1 MLYNPFS
8 KGSTKLRLE
17 VQYLMNK
24 IPVSKEIL
32 DTIFEETG
40 YNPNNLSIRETNRLA
55 TLISKR
61 GEFDFVR
68 MEMGIPNLPTPD
80 IAKKAEKEAIDRGLQ
95 GIYPPFDGIPEL
107 KLAGSKFVKAFLNM
121 NVEPEHVIPT
131 CGSLQGGYISQ
142 ALAGNMHK
150 GKDTILY
157 LDPTFPVTRYQ
168 AKFLGLKS
176 EGIELYDNRGKKLL
190 EAIEQKISKGNVGG
204 LLWSSPNNPS
214 WSCLNENELK
224 GIAEICDKN
233 DILAIEDL
241 AYLGMD
247 FRKDYSEPNTEPYI
261 PTVGKFGK
269 NWVTLISASKAFSF
283 PGPRCGLA
291 IISPR
296 LNKQEFTQLEE
307 FCGRKRFGHAFSL
320 GGLYVTTSGTSHTA
334 QFALTEM
341 LNKSTK
347 GEYNFIEVTKAYGE
361 RARKVR
367 EIFLNYG
374 FKQVYEKD
382 MDETVGDG
390 FYLTMSYPGY
400 DGTNLMLELM
410 KYGISTIT
418 LKSTGSN
425 RHEGLRVCISFVNEN
440 DMPVLNDR
448 LKKFMENNK

>member
-1 MLYNPFS
+1 MYKPFS
-8 KGSTKLRLE
+8 KGSPKLSSE
-17 VQYLMNK
+17 VLNLAK
-24 IPVSKEIL
+24 TIPVTDEIMKS
-32 DTIFEETG
+32 IFDETG
-40 YNPNNLSIRETNRLA
+40 YNPSNLSIRETNRLA
-55 TLISKR
+55 TLISQK
-61 GEFDFVR
+61 GDFDFVR
-68 MEMGIPNLPTPD
+68 MEMGIPNLPTPT
-80 IAKKAEKEAIDRGLQ
+80 IAKEAEKEAINRNLQ
-95 GIYPPFDGIPEL
+95 GMYPPFDGIPEL
-107 KLAGSKFVKAFLNM
+107 KTAGSKFVKAFLDM
-121 NVEPEHVIPT
+121 DVKPEHVIPT

-176 EGIELYDNRGKKLL
+176 EGIELYDNRGEKLL
-190 EAIEQKISKGNVGG
+190 EAINKKIANGNVGG

-214 WSCLNENELK
+214 WSCLNEKELE
-224 GIAEICDKN
+224 GIAEICDSN
-233 DILAIEDL
+233 NILAIEDL

-261 PTVGKFGK
+261 PTIGKFGT

-291 IISPR
+291 IISPK
-296 LNKQEFTQLEE
+296 LNEQEFDSLEM

-334 QFALTEM
+334 QFALAKM
-341 LNKSTK
+341 LEKSTD
-347 GEYNFIEVTKAYGE
+347 GEYNFIKVTRAYGQ

-367 EIFLNYG
+367 EIFLKHG

-425 RHEGLRVCISFVNEN
+425 RHEGLRVCISFVDDN
-440 DMPVLNDR
+440 DMPVLEER
-448 LKKFMENNK
+448 LKKFMENNT

>member
-1 MLYNPFS
+1 LTDSIPIS
-8 KGSTKLRLE
+8 KDVLE
-17 VQYLMNK
+17 
-24 IPVSKEIL
+24 EIF
-32 DTIFEETG
+32 DETG
-40 YNPNNLSIRETNRLA
+40 FNPNNLSIRETNRLA
-55 TLISKR
+55 TLISKK
-61 GEFDFVR
+61 GNLEFVR
-68 MEMGIPNLPTPD
+68 MEMGIPNIPTPN
-80 IAKKAEKEAIDRGLQ
+80 IAKEAEKEAIDKGFQ

-107 KLAGSKFVKAFLNM
+107 KLAGCKFVKAFLDM
-121 NVEPEHVIPT
+121 DVEPEHVIPT

-190 EAIEQKISKGNVGG
+190 EAIKEKISKGNIGG

-214 WSCLNENELK
+214 WSCLTESELQ
-224 GIAEICDKN
+224 GIAEICDDN

-247 FRKDYSEPNTEPYI
+247 FRKDYSQPHKEPYI

-269 NWVTLISASKAFSF
+269 NWITLISASKIFSF

-291 IISPR
+291 IISPI
-296 LNKQEFTQLEE
+296 LNKQEFSQLEE

-320 GGLYVTTSGTSHTA
+320 GGLYVTTSGTTHTA
-334 QFALTEM
+334 QFALTKM
-341 LNKSTK
+341 LESSTN
-347 GEYNFIEVTKAYGE
+347 GEYNFVKVTSEYGK
-361 RARKVR
+361 RAKKVCQ
-367 EIFLNYG
+367 IFLKYG

-382 MDETVGDG
+382 MDETVGNG
-390 FYLTMSYPGY
+390 FYLTMSYPNY
-400 DGTNLMLELM
+400 DGTDLMIELM

-425 RHEGLRVCISFVNEN
+425 RHEGLRVCISFVSEK
-440 DMPVLNDR
+440 DMPVLEDR

>member
-1 MLYNPFS
+1 MTNLIPIPKETLS
-8 KGSTKLRLE
+8 KIL
-17 VQYLMNK
+17 NK
-24 IPVSKEIL
+24 
-32 DTIFEETG
+32 TG
-40 YNPNNLSIRETNRLA
+40 YDKNNLSIRETNRLA
-55 TLISKR
+55 SIIREECGVK
-61 GEFDFVR
+61 FVR
-68 MEMGIPNLPTPD
+68 MEMGIPNIPTPN
-80 IAKKAEKEAIDRGLQ
+80 IAKEAEKKAIDKGFQ

-107 KLAGSKFVKAFLNM
+107 KLAGSKFVKAFLDV

-168 AKFLGLKS
+168 ARFLGLKS
-176 EGIELYDNRGKKLL
+176 EGIELYDNRGEKLL
-190 EAIEQKISKGNVGG
+190 EAIKEKISKGNIGG

-214 WSCLNENELK
+214 WSCLTESELH
-224 GIAEICDKN
+224 GIAEICDNN

-247 FRKDYSEPNTEPYI
+247 FRKDYSQPHVEPYI

-269 NWVTLISASKAFSF
+269 NWITLISASKAFSF

-291 IISPR
+291 IISPT
-296 LNKQEFTQLEE
+296 LNKQEFSQLEE

-320 GGLYVTTSGTSHTA
+320 GGLYVTTSGTTHTA
-334 QFALTEM
+334 QFALTKM
-341 LNKSTK
+341 LESSTN
-347 GEYNFIEVTKAYGE
+347 GEYNFVEVTSEYGK
-361 RARKVR
+361 RAKKVCQ
-367 EIFLNYG
+367 IFLKYG

-382 MDETVGDG
+382 MDETVGNG
-390 FYLTMSYPGY
+390 FYLTMSYPNY
-400 DGTNLMLELM
+400 DGTDLMIELM

-425 RHEGLRVCISFVNEN
+425 RHEGLRVCISFVDEK
-440 DMPVLNDR
+440 DMPVLEHR
-448 LKKFMENNK
+448 LKRFMENNK